1 MAGLRYPAVPLP
13 LRSVP
18 DIDVLGVE
26 GEPLRAFAYL
36 STPVVP
42 FSDRDLSDLLRA
54 ARQFN
59 AARGV
64 TGKLVALEEDEG
76 VTRFAQ
82 WIEGPADALALCVE
96 RIEADTRHTDLQ
108 VVRRGPVAARR
119 FPGWDMAI
127 QPASSSTFDMAVAL
141 TVAEL

>member
-1 MAGLRYPAVPLP
+1 MGGHVYSARSLP
-13 LRSVP
+13 RRLVQ

-42 FSDRDLSDLLRA
+42 FSDRDLSELLRS
-54 ARQFN
+54 ARLFN
-59 AARGV
+59 AARDV
-64 TGKLVALEEDEG
+64 TGKLVVLEEDDG

-82 WIEGPADALALCVE
+82 WIEGPADALALCVG

-127 QPASSSTFDMAVAL
+127 QPASSSTFEMAVAQA
-141 TVAEL
+141 VAEQ